1 MNLSKYC
8 FVKLKTLFQNWIF
21 ILTSLGLIDTGSEMN
36 PEKSTSVTT
45 SARFQDCIFAI
56 WIMLHILATLMNIK
70 FSVIFKFVWII
81 NGYLIVNLISN
92 HIFISLQWPPPENP
106 EDKIQKLGTLIW
118 KYSMNGPSWGCFP
131 ECFLKCAI
139 FIFPRPLHCHNLH
152 FITHFFISSVGLMKE
167 KWIPFS
173 QLGIVFV
180 LFVLQSFISLIVN
193 IKRST
198 WNRHFWKKLVFF

>member
-1 MNLSKYC
+1 MNLLKYC

-92 HIFISLQWPPPENP
+92 HIFISLQWPQPENP

-152 FITHFFISSVGLMKE
+152 FIIHFLSHRSV
-167 KWIPFS
+167 WW
-173 QLGIVFV
+173 
-180 LFVLQSFISLIVN
+180 
-193 IKRST
+193 KRSEFLLA
-198 WNRHFWKKLVFF
+198 N